1 MGKNR
6 ELLFSVA
13 AKDCIMDTF
22 CSGGPGGQN
31 QNKRKTGVRFRHPP
45 SGAVGES
52 REQRSQEQNK
62 RTAWRRMAESKQ
74 FQTWAKI
81 QAARMCDRLS
91 GRKPI
96 EAVVEELMDEKNLRV
111 DVKDSNGKWIPYDGS
126 DQE

>member
-6 ELLFSVA
+6 ELLFSVT

-74 FQTWAKI
+74 FRAWIRI
-81 QAARMCDRLS
+81 QAAKISDKLD
-91 GRKPI
+91 GRKPVETI
-96 EAVVEELMDEKNLRV
+96 VEESMEEKNLRV
-111 DVKDSNGKWIPYDGS
+111 EVRDKNGKWVPYKSD